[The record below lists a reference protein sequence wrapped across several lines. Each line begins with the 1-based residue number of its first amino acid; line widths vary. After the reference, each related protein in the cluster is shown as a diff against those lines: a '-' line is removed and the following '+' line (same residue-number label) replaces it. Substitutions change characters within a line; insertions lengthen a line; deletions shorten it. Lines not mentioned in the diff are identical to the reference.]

1 MVQRPDLAADV
12 NDPATVVPGQEAQA
26 RVWAALRKDLA
37 RLGEV
42 HAMDFG

>member
-1 MVQRPDLAADV
+1 MVERPDLAADV
-12 NDPATVVPGQEAQA
+12 NDPTTVVPATEAQA

-42 HAMDFG
+42 HGMDFG